1 MENKNFDKLL
11 ENLIL
16 ENASKQLVPT
26 LLLHSCCAPCSS
38 YVLDYLSKYFKITV
52 LYYNPNISP
61 KSEYLKR
68 KDEQIRLIKEMNTTY
83 PVSILDCDYDN
94 ALYEEAI
101 KGLENE
107 KERGSRCTICFK
119 MRLEKT
125 ARMAM
130 TKKFDYFGTTLTVSP
145 YKNAKLINEIGEDLE
160 NTYGVNFLFSDF
172 KKREGYKKSILLS
185 KKYHLYRQD
194 YCGCKYSKLER
205 EGLLS
210 KQMN

>member
-11 ENLIL
+11 DDLIL

-94 ALYEEAI
+94 AL
-101 KGLENE
+101 
-107 KERGSRCTICFK
+107 
-119 MRLEKT
+119 
-125 ARMAM
+125 
-130 TKKFDYFGTTLTVSP
+130 
-145 YKNAKLINEIGEDLE
+145 
-160 NTYGVNFLFSDF
+160 
-172 KKREGYKKSILLS
+172 
-185 KKYHLYRQD
+185 
-194 YCGCKYSKLER
+194 
-205 EGLLS
+205 
-210 KQMN
+210 